1 MLLLWRV
8 VLECSLVLGVKSLH
22 MHTLAIVEA
31 EAELICGSSVC
42 GCGCGCCIVDAGV
55 KRYVPYTLNDDS
67 RLTDPWEEKYFE
79 CTLVMLPYLGNGH
92 ENAG

>member
-1 MLLLWRV
+1 MLVGARCQVFAYAYACDRRGLSRTDLRHAV
-8 VLECSLVLGVKSLH
+8 CVGVC
-22 MHTLAIVEA
+22 E
-31 EAELICGSSVC
+31 
-42 GCGCGCCIVDAGV
+42 CGCGCCIVDAGV

-67 RLTDPWEEKYFE
+67 RLTDPWEEKYFG

>member
-1 MLLLWRV
+1 MLVGARRQV
-8 VLECSLVLGVKSLH
+8 FAYAYACDRRSLSRTDLRHAVWV
-22 MHTLAIVEA
+22 
-31 EAELICGSSVC
+31 SVG
-42 GCGCGCCIVDAGV
+42 GCGCGCCIVDAGI